1 MQQIV
6 LRMRSQIVDS
16 ADVKICAVV
25 PVYRHEKTSRHVV
38 ESLVNLNIPVILIDD
53 GNAPEGHEIL
63 ESVAR
68 DIPDVELV
76 THKRNLGKGAAM
88 RSGME
93 AAIAA
98 GFTHALQ
105 VDADGQHDMG
115 AISLFINE
123 VKEHPDDLICGYPEY
138 DESVPKAR
146 EQGRKITNFWVA
158 IETLS
163 LKIPDAMC
171 GFRVYPL
178 ATSWPIMKRLRNNRM
193 GFDIEMIV
201 RLSWA
206 GVKMRFFPVKV
217 HYPKD
222 GVSNFRMFHDNV
234 VISMTHTMLCF
245 GMLIRLPLIL
255 TRRLFK
261 KKKI

>member
-1 MQQIV
+1 M
-6 LRMRSQIVDS
+6 
-16 ADVKICAVV
+16 

-38 ESLVNLNIPVILIDD
+38 KSLVNLNVPVILIDD
-53 GNAPEGHEIL
+53 GNAPEGREIL
-63 ESVAR
+63 VQIAK
-68 DIPDVELV
+68 DFADVELV
-76 THKRNLGKGAAM
+76 THKCNRGKGAAM

-93 AAIAA
+93 AAVAA

-105 VDADGQHDMG
+105 VDADGQHDME
-115 AISLFINE
+115 AIPFFINE
-123 VKEHPDDLICGYPEY
+123 VREHPDDLICGYPEY

-171 GFRVYPL
+171 GFRIYPL
-178 ATSWPIMKRLRNNRM
+178 ASSWPVMKCLRNNRM
-193 GFDIEMIV
+193 GVDIESIV
-201 RLSWA
+201 RLAWA
-206 GVKMRFFPVKV
+206 GLQMRFFPIKV
-217 HYPKD
+217 RYPED

-261 KKKI
+261 KK

>member
-1 MQQIV
+1 M
-6 LRMRSQIVDS
+6 
-16 ADVKICAVV
+16 

-38 ESLVNLNIPVILIDD
+38 ESLVNLNVPVILIDD
-53 GNAPEGHEIL
+53 GNAPEGREIL
-63 ESVAR
+63 VQIAK
-68 DIPDVELV
+68 DFADVELV
-76 THKRNLGKGAAM
+76 THKCNRGKGAAM

-93 AAIAA
+93 AAVAA

-105 VDADGQHDMG
+105 VDADGQHDME
-115 AISLFINE
+115 AIPFFINE
-123 VKEHPDDLICGYPEY
+123 VREHPDDLICGYPEY

-171 GFRVYPL
+171 GFRIYPL
-178 ATSWPIMKRLRNNRM
+178 ASSWPVMKCLRNNRM
-193 GFDIEMIV
+193 GVDIESIV
-201 RLSWA
+201 RLAWA
-206 GVKMRFFPVKV
+206 GLQMRFFPIKV
-217 HYPKD
+217 RYPED

-261 KKKI
+261 KK

>member
-1 MQQIV
+1 MNNA
-6 LRMRSQIVDS
+6 M
-16 ADVKICAVV
+16 KICAIV
-25 PVYRHEKTSRHVV
+25 PVYRHEKASRHVV
-38 ESLVNLNIPVILIDD
+38 KSLAALNIPVILVDD
-53 GNAPEGHEIL
+53 GNTPEGHEIL
-63 ESVAR
+63 ESIAR
-68 DIPDVELV
+68 EFPGVELI
-76 THKRNLGKGAAM
+76 THKSNLGKGAAM
-88 RSGME
+88 RTGME
-93 AAIAA
+93 AVVVA

-105 VDADGQHDMG
+105 VDADGQHDLSV
-115 AISLFINE
+115 IPFFINE
-123 VKEHPDDLICGYPEY
+123 AKEHPDDLICGYQEY

-178 ATSWPIMKRLRNNRM
+178 KTSWPVMKRLCNKRM

-201 RLSWA
+201 KLSWA

-222 GVSNFRMFHDNV
+222 GISNFRMFHDNV
-234 VISMTHTMLCF
+234 VISMTHTMLCI
-245 GMLIRLPLIL
+245 GMVLRLPLIIW
-255 TRRLFK
+255 RRL
-261 KKKI
+261 

>member
-1 MQQIV
+1 MNNA
-6 LRMRSQIVDS
+6 M
-16 ADVKICAVV
+16 KICAIV
-25 PVYRHEKTSRHVV
+25 PVYRHEKASRHVV
-38 ESLVNLNIPVILIDD
+38 KSLAALNIPVILVDD
-53 GNAPEGHEIL
+53 GNTPEGHEIL
-63 ESVAR
+63 ESIAR
-68 DIPDVELV
+68 EFPGVELI
-76 THKRNLGKGAAM
+76 THKSNLGKGAAM
-88 RSGME
+88 RTGME
-93 AAIAA
+93 AVVVA

-105 VDADGQHDMG
+105 VDADGQHDLSV
-115 AISLFINE
+115 IPFFINE
-123 VKEHPDDLICGYPEY
+123 AKEHPDDLICGYPEY

-178 ATSWPIMKRLRNNRM
+178 KTSWPVMKRLCNKRM

-201 RLSWA
+201 KLSWA

-222 GVSNFRMFHDNV
+222 GISNFRMFHDNV
-234 VISMTHTMLCF
+234 VISMTHTMLCI
-245 GMLIRLPLIL
+245 GMVLRLPLIIW
-255 TRRLFK
+255 RRL
-261 KKKI
+261 

>member
-1 MQQIV
+1 
-6 LRMRSQIVDS
+6 
-16 ADVKICAVV
+16 
-25 PVYRHEKTSRHVV
+25 
-38 ESLVNLNIPVILIDD
+38 VNLNIPVILIDD

-63 ESVAR
+63 VQIAK
-68 DIPDVELV
+68 DFADVELV
-76 THKRNLGKGAAM
+76 THKCNRGKGAAM

-93 AAIAA
+93 AAVAA

-105 VDADGQHDMG
+105 VDADGQHDMET
-115 AISLFINE
+115 IPFFINE
-123 VKEHPDDLICGYPEY
+123 VREHPDDLICGYPEY

-171 GFRVYPL
+171 GFRIYPL
-178 ATSWPIMKRLRNNRM
+178 ASSWPVMKCLRNNRM
-193 GFDIEMIV
+193 GVDIESIV
-201 RLSWA
+201 RLAWA
-206 GVKMRFFPVKV
+206 GLQMRFFPIKV
-217 HYPKD
+217 RYPED

-261 KKKI
+261 KK

>member
-1 MQQIV
+1 MNNA
-6 LRMRSQIVDS
+6 M
-16 ADVKICAVV
+16 KICAIV
-25 PVYRHEKTSRHVV
+25 PVYRHEKASRHVV
-38 ESLVNLNIPVILIDD
+38 KSLAALNIPVILVDD
-53 GNAPEGHEIL
+53 GNTPEGHEIL
-63 ESVAR
+63 ESIAR
-68 DIPDVELV
+68 EFPGVKLI
-76 THKRNLGKGAAM
+76 THKSNLGKGAAM
-88 RSGME
+88 RTGME
-93 AAIAA
+93 AAVVA

-105 VDADGQHDMG
+105 VDADGQHDLSV
-115 AISLFINE
+115 IPFFINE
-123 VKEHPDDLICGYPEY
+123 AKEHPDDLICGYPEY

-178 ATSWPIMKRLRNNRM
+178 KTSWPVMKRLCNKRM

-201 RLSWA
+201 KLSWA

-222 GVSNFRMFHDNV
+222 GISNFRMFHDNV
-234 VISMTHTMLCF
+234 VISMTHTMLCI
-245 GMLIRLPLIL
+245 GMVLRLPLIIW
-255 TRRLFK
+255 RRL
-261 KKKI
+261 

>member
-1 MQQIV
+1 M
-6 LRMRSQIVDS
+6 DS
-16 ADVKICAVV
+16 AGVKICAIV
-25 PVYRHEKTSRHVV
+25 PVYRHEKTSRNVV
-38 ESLVNLNIPVILIDD
+38 TSLIDLNIPVILVDD
-53 GNAPEGHEIL
+53 GNALEGHEIL

-68 DIPDVELV
+68 EFPDVKLV
-76 THKRNLGKGAAM
+76 THKCNRGKGAAM

-93 AAIAA
+93 AAVAA

-105 VDADGQHDMG
+105 VDADGQHDME
-115 AISLFINE
+115 AIPFFVNE
-123 VKEHPDDLICGYPEY
+123 AKEHPESLIGGYPEY
-138 DESVPKAR
+138 DETVPKAR

-158 IETLS
+158 VETLS

-178 ATSWPIMKRLRNNRM
+178 ATSWPVMKRLFNKRM

-201 RLSWA
+201 KLSWA

-222 GVSNFRMFHDNV
+222 GVSNFRMFRDNV

-245 GMLIRLPLIL
+245 GMVLRLPLIIW
-255 TRRLFK
+255 RRL
-261 KKKI
+261 

>member
-1 MQQIV
+1 M
-6 LRMRSQIVDS
+6 SN
-16 ADVKICAVV
+16 AVKICAIV
-25 PVYRHEKTSRHVV
+25 PVYRHENVSQNVV
-38 ESLVNLNIPVILIDD
+38 KSLVALGVPVILVDD
-53 GNAPEGHEIL
+53 GNTPEGHEIL
-63 ESVAR
+63 ESVA
-68 DIPDVELV
+68 DEFYDVELV
-76 THKRNLGKGAAM
+76 THKCNLGKGAAM

-93 AAIAA
+93 AAVSA

-105 VDADGQHDMG
+105 VDADGQHDMES
-115 AISLFINE
+115 IPFFIKDA
-123 VKEHPDDLICGYPEY
+123 KEHPEDLICGYPKY

-163 LKIPDAMC
+163 FEIPDAMC

-178 ATSWPIMKRLRNNRM
+178 ATSWPIMKRLRNKRM

-234 VISMTHTMLCF
+234 VISMTHTMLCI
-245 GMLIRLPLIL
+245 GMVFRLPLIL
-255 TRRLFK
+255 CRRLFK
-261 KKKI
+261 KK

>member
-1 MQQIV
+1 M
-6 LRMRSQIVDS
+6 
-16 ADVKICAVV
+16 
-25 PVYRHEKTSRHVV
+25 
-38 ESLVNLNIPVILIDD
+38 ESLVNLNVPVILIDD

-63 ESVAR
+63 VQIAK
-68 DIPDVELV
+68 DFADVELV
-76 THKRNLGKGAAM
+76 THKCNRGKGAAM

-93 AAIAA
+93 AAVAA

-105 VDADGQHDMG
+105 VDADGQHDME
-115 AISLFINE
+115 AFPFFINE
-123 VKEHPDDLICGYPEY
+123 VREHPDDLICGYPEY

-171 GFRVYPL
+171 GFRIYPL
-178 ATSWPIMKRLRNNRM
+178 SLSWPVMKCLRNNRM
-193 GFDIEMIV
+193 GVDIESIV
-201 RLSWA
+201 RLAWA
-206 GVKMRFFPVKV
+206 GLQMRFFPIKV
-217 HYPKD
+217 RYPED

-261 KKKI
+261 KK

>member
-1 MQQIV
+1 M
-6 LRMRSQIVDS
+6 
-16 ADVKICAVV
+16 

-53 GNAPEGHEIL
+53 GNAPEGREIL
-63 ESVAR
+63 ESVAH
-68 DIPDVELV
+68 DFSDVKLV
-76 THKRNLGKGAAM
+76 THKCNRGKGAAM

-93 AAIAA
+93 AAVAA

-123 VKEHPDDLICGYPEY
+123 VKEHPDDLICGYPQY

-178 ATSWPIMKRLRNNRM
+178 ASSWPVMKCLRNNRM

-206 GVKMRFFPVKV
+206 GVKMLFFPVNV

>member
-1 MQQIV
+1 M
-6 LRMRSQIVDS
+6 DS
-16 ADVKICAVV
+16 AGVKICAIV
-25 PVYRHEKTSRHVV
+25 PVYRHEKTSRRVV
-38 ESLVNLNIPVILIDD
+38 ESLVNLNVPVILIDD
-53 GNAPEGHEIL
+53 GNTPEGHEIL
-63 ESVAR
+63 MQIAK
-68 DIPDVELV
+68 DFADVELV
-76 THKRNLGKGAAM
+76 THKCNRGKGAAM

-93 AAIAA
+93 AAVAA

-105 VDADGQHDMG
+105 VDADGQHDME
-115 AISLFINE
+115 AIPFFINE
-123 VKEHPDDLICGYPEY
+123 VREHPDDLICGYPEY

-171 GFRVYPL
+171 GFRIYPL
-178 ATSWPIMKRLRNNRM
+178 ASSWPVMKCLRNNHM
-193 GFDIEMIV
+193 GVDIESIV
-201 RLSWA
+201 RLAWA
-206 GVKMRFFPVKV
+206 GLQMRFFPIKV
-217 HYPKD
+217 CYPED

-245 GMLIRLPLIL
+245 GMLIMLPFIL

-261 KKKI
+261 KK

>member
-1 MQQIV
+1 MILPLLKQEK
-6 LRMRSQIVDS
+6 IVDS
-16 ADVKICAVV
+16 AEVKVCAIV
-25 PVYRHEKTSRHVV
+25 PVYRHEKTSRNVV
-38 ESLVNLNIPVILIDD
+38 KSLVDFDIPVILVDD

-63 ESVAR
+63 TQIANEFKNVK
-68 DIPDVELV
+68 LV
-76 THKRNLGKGAAM
+76 THKCNCGKGASM

-93 AAIAA
+93 AAVEA

-115 AISLFINE
+115 VIPIFLKE
-123 VKEHPDDLICGYPEY
+123 TREHPDDLICGYPEY

-146 EQGRKITNFWVA
+146 EHGRKITNFWVA

-171 GFRVYPL
+171 GFRMYPL
-178 ATSWPIMKRLRNNRM
+178 STSWPVMKRLRNKRM
-193 GFDIEMIV
+193 GVDIEIIV

-206 GVKMRFFPVKV
+206 GVKMLFFPVKV
-217 HYPKD
+217 NYPKD

-245 GMLIRLPLIL
+245 GMLFRLPLIL
-255 TRRLFK
+255 GRRL
-261 KKKI
+261 

>member
-93 AAIAA
+93 AAVAA

-115 AISLFINE
+115 AIPLFIKE
-123 VKEHPDDLICGYPEY
+123 TQEHPDDLICGYPEY

>member
-1 MQQIV
+1 
-6 LRMRSQIVDS
+6 VDS
-16 ADVKICAVV
+16 AEVKVCAIV
-25 PVYRHEKTSRHVV
+25 PVYRHEKTSRRVV
-38 ESLVNLNIPVILIDD
+38 ESLVNLNVPVILIDD
-53 GNAPEGHEIL
+53 GNAPEGREIL
-63 ESVAR
+63 VQIAK
-68 DIPDVELV
+68 DFADVELV
-76 THKRNLGKGAAM
+76 THKCNRGKGAAM

-93 AAIAA
+93 AAVAA

-105 VDADGQHDMG
+105 VDADGQHDME
-115 AISLFINE
+115 AVPFFINE
-123 VKEHPDDLICGYPEY
+123 VREHPDDLICGYPEY

-171 GFRVYPL
+171 GFRIYPL
-178 ATSWPIMKRLRNNRM
+178 ASSWPVMKCLRNNRM
-193 GFDIEMIV
+193 GVDIESIV

-217 HYPKD
+217 NYPKD

-245 GMLIRLPLIL
+245 GMLFRLPLIL
-255 TRRLFK
+255 GRRL
-261 KKKI
+261 

>member
-1 MQQIV
+1 MRGKIV
-6 LRMRSQIVDS
+6 SD
-16 ADVKICAVV
+16 AVKICAIV
-25 PVYRHEKTSRHVV
+25 PVYRHENTSRNVV
-38 ESLVNLNIPVILIDD
+38 KSLASLSIPVILVDD
-53 GNAPEGHEIL
+53 GNTPEGHHVLFEIAK
-63 ESVAR
+63 EFAN
-68 DIPDVELV
+68 VELV
-76 THKRNLGKGAAM
+76 THKCNLGKGAAM
-88 RSGME
+88 RSGMD
-93 AAIAA
+93 AAVAA

-105 VDADGQHDMG
+105 VDADGQHDMDS
-115 AISLFINE
+115 IPFFVNE
-123 VKEHPDDLICGYPEY
+123 AKEHPEELICGYPKY

-158 IETLS
+158 IETVS

-178 ATSWPIMKRLRNNRM
+178 ATSWPVMKRLCNKRM

-234 VISMTHTMLCF
+234 AISITHTMLCI
-245 GMLIRLPLIL
+245 GMVFRLPLIL
-255 TRRLFK
+255 GRKLRRCL
-261 KKKI
+261 

>member
-1 MQQIV
+1 M
-6 LRMRSQIVDS
+6 SN
-16 ADVKICAVV
+16 AVKICAIV
-25 PVYRHEKTSRHVV
+25 PVYRHENVSRNVV
-38 ESLVNLNIPVILIDD
+38 KSLVALGVPVILVDD
-53 GNAPEGHEIL
+53 GNTPEGHEIL

-68 DIPDVELV
+68 EFPDVELV
-76 THKRNLGKGAAM
+76 THKCNLGKGAAM

-93 AAIAA
+93 AAVAA
-98 GFTHALQ
+98 AFTHALQ
-105 VDADGQHDMG
+105 VDADGQHDMDS
-115 AISLFINE
+115 IPFFIKDAN
-123 VKEHPDDLICGYPEY
+123 EHPEDLICGYPKY

-163 LKIPDAMC
+163 FEIPDAMC

-178 ATSWPIMKRLRNNRM
+178 ATSWPIMKRLRNKRM

-234 VISMTHTMLCF
+234 VISMTHTMLCI
-245 GMLIRLPLIL
+245 GMVFRLPLIL
-255 TRRLFK
+255 CRRLFK
-261 KKKI
+261 KK

>member
-1 MQQIV
+1 M
-6 LRMRSQIVDS
+6 SD
-16 ADVKICAVV
+16 AVKICAIV
-25 PVYRHEKTSRHVV
+25 PVYRHENTSRNVV
-38 ESLVNLNIPVILIDD
+38 KSLASLSIPVILVDD
-53 GNAPEGHEIL
+53 GNTPEGHHVLFEIAK
-63 ESVAR
+63 EFAN
-68 DIPDVELV
+68 VELV
-76 THKRNLGKGAAM
+76 THKCNLGKGAAM
-88 RSGME
+88 RSGMD
-93 AAIAA
+93 AAVAA

-105 VDADGQHDMG
+105 VDADGQHDMDS
-115 AISLFINE
+115 IPFFVNE
-123 VKEHPDDLICGYPEY
+123 AKEHPEELICGYPKY

-158 IETLS
+158 IETVS

-178 ATSWPIMKRLRNNRM
+178 ATSWPVMKRLCNKRM

-234 VISMTHTMLCF
+234 AISITHTMLCI
-245 GMLIRLPLIL
+245 GMVFRLPLIL
-255 TRRLFK
+255 GRKLRRCL
-261 KKKI
+261 

>member
-1 MQQIV
+1 MNNA
-6 LRMRSQIVDS
+6 M
-16 ADVKICAVV
+16 KICAIV
-25 PVYRHEKTSRHVV
+25 PVYRHEKASRHVV
-38 ESLVNLNIPVILIDD
+38 KSLAALNIPVILVDD
-53 GNAPEGHEIL
+53 GNTPEGHEIL
-63 ESVAR
+63 ESIAR
-68 DIPDVELV
+68 EFPGVELI
-76 THKRNLGKGAAM
+76 THKSNLGKGAAM
-88 RSGME
+88 RTGME
-93 AAIAA
+93 AAVVA

-105 VDADGQHDMG
+105 VDADGQHDLSV
-115 AISLFINE
+115 IPFFINE
-123 VKEHPDDLICGYPEY
+123 AKEHPDDLICGYPEY

-178 ATSWPIMKRLRNNRM
+178 KTSWPVMKRLCNKRM

-201 RLSWA
+201 KLSWA

-222 GVSNFRMFHDNV
+222 GISNFRMFHDNV
-234 VISMTHTMLCF
+234 VISMTHTMLCI
-245 GMLIRLPLIL
+245 GMVLRLPLIIW
-255 TRRLFK
+255 RRL
-261 KKKI
+261 

>member
-1 MQQIV
+1 
-6 LRMRSQIVDS
+6 
-16 ADVKICAVV
+16 
-25 PVYRHEKTSRHVV
+25 
-38 ESLVNLNIPVILIDD
+38 
-53 GNAPEGHEIL
+53 
-63 ESVAR
+63 
-68 DIPDVELV
+68 
-76 THKRNLGKGAAM
+76 M

-93 AAIAA
+93 AAVEA

-115 AISLFINE
+115 VIPIFLKE
-123 VKEHPDDLICGYPEY
+123 TREHPDDLICGYPEY

-146 EQGRKITNFWVA
+146 EHGRKITNFWVA

-178 ATSWPIMKRLRNNRM
+178 STSWPIMKRLRNKRM
-193 GFDIEMIV
+193 GVDIEIIV

-217 HYPKD
+217 NYPKD

-245 GMLIRLPLIL
+245 GMLFRLPLIL
-255 TRRLFK
+255 GRRL
-261 KKKI
+261 

>member
-1 MQQIV
+1 MNN
-6 LRMRSQIVDS
+6 
-16 ADVKICAVV
+16 AVKICAIV
-25 PVYRHEKTSRHVV
+25 PVFRHENTSRNVV
-38 ESLVNLNIPVILIDD
+38 KSLVALGVPVILVDD
-53 GNAPEGHEIL
+53 GNTSEGHEIL

-68 DIPDVELV
+68 EFTDVELV
-76 THKRNLGKGAAM
+76 THKCNLGKGAAM

-93 AAIAA
+93 AAVAA

-105 VDADGQHDMG
+105 VDADGQHDMDS
-115 AISLFINE
+115 IPFFIKDA
-123 VKEHPDDLICGYPEY
+123 KEHSEDLICGYPKY

-163 LKIPDAMC
+163 FEIPDAMC

-178 ATSWPIMKRLRNNRM
+178 ATSWPIMKRLRNKRM

-222 GVSNFRMFHDNV
+222 GVSNFRMFRDNV
-234 VISMTHTMLCF
+234 VISMTHTMLCI
-245 GMLIRLPLIL
+245 GMVFRLPLIL
-255 TRRLFK
+255 SRRLFK
-261 KKKI
+261 KK

>member
-1 MQQIV
+1 M
-6 LRMRSQIVDS
+6 
-16 ADVKICAVV
+16 
-25 PVYRHEKTSRHVV
+25 PVYRHEKTSRRVV
-38 ESLVNLNIPVILIDD
+38 ESLVNLNVPVILIDD
-53 GNAPEGHEIL
+53 GNAPEGREIL
-63 ESVAR
+63 VQIAK
-68 DIPDVELV
+68 DFADVELV
-76 THKRNLGKGAAM
+76 THKCNRGKGAAM

-93 AAIAA
+93 AAVAA

-105 VDADGQHDMG
+105 VDADGQHDME
-115 AISLFINE
+115 AIPFFINE
-123 VKEHPDDLICGYPEY
+123 VREHPDDFICGYPEY

-171 GFRVYPL
+171 GFRIYPL
-178 ATSWPIMKRLRNNRM
+178 ASSWPVMKCLRNNRM
-193 GFDIEMIV
+193 GVDIESIV
-201 RLSWA
+201 RLAWA
-206 GVKMRFFPVKV
+206 GLQMRFFPIKV
-217 HYPKD
+217 RYPED

-261 KKKI
+261 KK

>member
-1 MQQIV
+1 M
-6 LRMRSQIVDS
+6 
-16 ADVKICAVV
+16 

-93 AAIAA
+93 AAVAA

-123 VKEHPDDLICGYPEY
+123 VKEHPDDLICGYPQY

-178 ATSWPIMKRLRNNRM
+178 ASSWPVMKCLRNNRM

-206 GVKMRFFPVKV
+206 GVKMLFFPVKV

-245 GMLIRLPLIL
+245 GMLIRFPLIL

>member
-1 MQQIV
+1 M
-6 LRMRSQIVDS
+6 
-16 ADVKICAVV
+16 

-38 ESLVNLNIPVILIDD
+38 ESLVNLNVPVILIDD
-53 GNAPEGHEIL
+53 GNAPEGREIL
-63 ESVAR
+63 VQIAK
-68 DIPDVELV
+68 DFADVELV
-76 THKRNLGKGAAM
+76 THKCNRGKGAAM

-93 AAIAA
+93 AAVAA

-105 VDADGQHDMG
+105 VDADGQHDME
-115 AISLFINE
+115 AVPFFINE
-123 VKEHPDDLICGYPEY
+123 VREHPDDLICGYPEY

-171 GFRVYPL
+171 GFRFYPL
-178 ATSWPIMKRLRNNRM
+178 SLSWPVMKCLRNNRM
-193 GFDIEMIV
+193 GVDIESIV
-201 RLSWA
+201 RLAWA
-206 GVKMRFFPVKV
+206 GLQMRFFPIKV
-217 HYPKD
+217 RYPED

-261 KKKI
+261 KK

>member
-1 MQQIV
+1 
-6 LRMRSQIVDS
+6 
-16 ADVKICAVV
+16 
-25 PVYRHEKTSRHVV
+25 
-38 ESLVNLNIPVILIDD
+38 
-53 GNAPEGHEIL
+53 
-63 ESVAR
+63 
-68 DIPDVELV
+68 
-76 THKRNLGKGAAM
+76 
-88 RSGME
+88 
-93 AAIAA
+93 
-98 GFTHALQ
+98 
-105 VDADGQHDMG
+105 
-115 AISLFINE
+115 
-123 VKEHPDDLICGYPEY
+123 
-138 DESVPKAR
+138 VPKAR

-178 ATSWPIMKRLRNNRM
+178 ASSWPVMKCLRNNRM

-206 GVKMRFFPVKV
+206 GVKMLFFPVKV

>member
-1 MQQIV
+1 
-6 LRMRSQIVDS
+6 
-16 ADVKICAVV
+16 
-25 PVYRHEKTSRHVV
+25 
-38 ESLVNLNIPVILIDD
+38 NLNVPVILIDD

-63 ESVAR
+63 VQIAK
-68 DIPDVELV
+68 DFADVELV
-76 THKRNLGKGAAM
+76 THKCNRGKGAAM

-93 AAIAA
+93 AAVAA

-105 VDADGQHDMG
+105 VDADGQHDME
-115 AISLFINE
+115 AIPFFINE
-123 VKEHPDDLICGYPEY
+123 VREHPDDLICGYPEY

-171 GFRVYPL
+171 GFRIYPL
-178 ATSWPIMKRLRNNRM
+178 SLSWPVMKCLRNNRM
-193 GFDIEMIV
+193 GVDIESIV
-201 RLSWA
+201 RLAWA
-206 GVKMRFFPVKV
+206 GLQMRFFPIKV
-217 HYPKD
+217 RYPED

-261 KKKI
+261 KK

>member
-1 MQQIV
+1 
-6 LRMRSQIVDS
+6 VDS
-16 ADVKICAVV
+16 VGVKICAVV

-93 AAIAA
+93 AAVAA

-123 VKEHPDDLICGYPEY
+123 VKEHPDDLICGYPQY

-178 ATSWPIMKRLRNNRM
+178 ASSWPVMKCLRNNRM

-206 GVKMRFFPVKV
+206 GVKMLFFPVKV

-245 GMLIRLPLIL
+245 GMLIRFPLIL